1 MKASHLLVRKI
12 KRFEGF
18 RKKAYQD
25 VKGVWTIG
33 YGHTGD
39 VKEGDYIT
47 KQQAEELLLKDL
59 ERFERFVDS
68 LEVCHGDQGKFDALT
83 DFAYNC
89 GIENLKKSTLLLY
102 ICEGRSEAEIRHE
115 FSRWVYSGGRKL
127 RGLAKRRQWEADRF
141 FNSNTRDNIC
151 TMVSRTIMNLLD
163 FQDGLI
169 LKVEKRGKQEY
180 RLC

>member
-33 YGHTGD
+33 YGHTVD

-68 LEVCHGDQGKFDALT
+68 LDVCHGDQGKFDALI

-89 GIENLKKSTLLLY
+89 GIENLKKSTLLLC
-102 ICEGRSEAEIRHE
+102 ICEGRSETEIRHE
-115 FSRWVYSGGRKL
+115 FSRWVYSGGREL
-127 RGLAKRRQWEADRF
+127 RGLAKRRQWETDRF

-151 TMVSRTIMNLLD
+151 TTVSRTIMNFLD
-163 FQDGLI
+163 LF
-169 LKVEKRGKQEY
+169 
-180 RLC
+180 RLTSKFLCLSVYH